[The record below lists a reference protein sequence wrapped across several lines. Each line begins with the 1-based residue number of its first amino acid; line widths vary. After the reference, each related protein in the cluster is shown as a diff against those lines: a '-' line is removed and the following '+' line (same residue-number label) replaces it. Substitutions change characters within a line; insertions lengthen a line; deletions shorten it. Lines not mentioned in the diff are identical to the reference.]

1 MRLQF
6 DPPLCYPERPHIE
19 HVDVEALLQH
29 AHSADD
35 LPGQCQPAPAVVP
48 ALAHQCRRCCRRRRR
63 CCNRR
68 LLRELFNVVVAEQRH
83 HREGGV
89 CPCRR
94 SRSNALATRLLMM
107 IRVSATPCECRRCRI
122 QLQLAFR
129 VSQLSMFANMSRV
142 GRFATGNLP
151 HCVRS

>member
-1 MRLQF
+1 MSLESDFAVGTRVFGMKSVAKPACACSSIL
-6 DPPLCYPERPHIE
+6 LSAIPERPHIE

-89 CPCRR
+89 
-94 SRSNALATRLLMM
+94 
-107 IRVSATPCECRRCRI
+107 
-122 QLQLAFR
+122 
-129 VSQLSMFANMSRV
+129 
-142 GRFATGNLP
+142 
-151 HCVRS
+151 